1 MGRKESTMEHL
12 DLNKFR
18 KALEGAAAAEA
29 RQVMNYRGLV
39 TRSIEAGHDA
49 SALSWF
55 SIYSGHVYNEAAYRR
70 AAELLAEHTT
80 EILPR
85 PAGASNLFGAINRL
99 MTTTLEAFRHHASA
113 PQDIVEQGCTAMMT
127 ILSIY
132 SNTVLGFD
140 EWVHNLPNDPRV
152 DDWDEDTAA
161 HILTHFR
168 SVFGHLTSADRYA
181 DVRVVGGDGG

>member
-1 MGRKESTMEHL
+1 MEHI
-12 DLNKFR
+12 DIAKFR

-29 RQVMNYRGLV
+29 RQVTHYREMV

-55 SIYSGHVYNEAAYRR
+55 PIYSAHVHNEAAYRR

-80 EILPR
+80 EILP
-85 PAGASNLFGAINRL
+85 GSNLFGAINRV
-99 MTTTLEAFRHHASA
+99 MVTTLESFRRASIS
-113 PQDIVEQGCTAMMT
+113 QDMVEQAMMT

-140 EWVHNLPNDPRV
+140 QWVHDLPNDPRV

-161 HILTHFR
+161 HILMHFR
-168 SVFGHLTSADRYA
+168 SMFGHLTGTPGDA
-181 DVRVVGGDGG
+181 RVMGSE